1 MLFKVYGK
9 PDCPFCTKAV
19 QILQDNSIPY
29 QYYSIGEHLTKAELI
44 DTIRLVKDD
53 VEIKT
58 VPQIVCK
65 NKYIGGYT
73 ELCDYLVAEDL
84 V

>member
-19 QILQDNSIPY
+19 RILQDNNIPY
-29 QYYSIGEHLTKAELI
+29 QYYSIGEHLTKNELI
-44 DTIRLVKDD
+44 DTISLVNDN
-53 VEIKT
+53 VEIKA
-58 VPQIVCK
+58 VPQIVYG
-65 NKYIGGYT
+65 NEYIGGYT
-73 ELCDYLVAEDL
+73 ELCDFLVAEDL

>member
-19 QILQDNSIPY
+19 QILQDNNIPY
-29 QYYSIGEHLTKAELI
+29 QYYSIGEHLTKVELI
-44 DTIRLVKDD
+44 DTISLVKDD
-53 VEIKT
+53 VEVKT
-58 VPQIVCK
+58 VPQIVCG

-73 ELCDYLVAEDL
+73 ELCDYLVSEDL